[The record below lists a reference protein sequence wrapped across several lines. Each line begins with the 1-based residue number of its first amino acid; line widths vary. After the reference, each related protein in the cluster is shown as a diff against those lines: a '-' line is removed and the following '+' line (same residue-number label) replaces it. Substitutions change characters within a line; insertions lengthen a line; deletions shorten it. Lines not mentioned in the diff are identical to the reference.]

1 MKTIKMKS
9 VLAGISLALV
19 FLTSCSRVAPN
30 HEGVLMT
37 HYGRSGMSDFKIV
50 TGKVSTIGP
59 GTELYQVPMYEQK
72 ADPKELGVT
81 SKDGGYFSIDPT
93 YSYEAIRG
101 KGVEI
106 IFNYKHV
113 GAGST
118 FMDNVETNILDP
130 LVLNAYRE
138 EARNYSTDSLMN
150 NLNLFENVVQARLTI
165 EFEKKY
171 FKLNTLTSG
180 LKPPKEM
187 IDAIIARNN
196 VKIQT
201 EKVEAELEMAKMN
214 LEKAKIQ
221 TEIDQVKS
229 TGFTKEILMSQW
241 IEAIRNSPNAKIII
255 TDGKTVPFIMQ

>member
-1 MKTIKMKS
+1 MKTKNKLLLI
-9 VLAGISLALV
+9 AGLLV
-19 FLTSCSRVAPN
+19 TMISCSRVAPN
-30 HEGVLMT
+30 FEGVLMT
-37 HYGRSGMSDFKIV
+37 NYGRNGMGDFKLV
-50 TGKVSTIGP
+50 SGKVSTIAP
-59 GTELYQVPMYEQK
+59 GTELFQVPMYEQK

-113 GAGST
+113 GGEGTA
-118 FMDNVETNILDP
+118 FMDNVEASVLDP

-150 NLNLFENVVQARLTI
+150 NLNLFENNVQARLTI
-165 EFEKKY
+165 EFSNKF

-187 IDAIIARNN
+187 IDAIISRNN
-196 VKIQT
+196 IKIKT
-201 EKVEAELEMAKMN
+201 EQVQQELEMSRMN
-214 LEKAKIQ
+214 LEKAKIDA
-221 TEIDQVKS
+221 EKDKVKS
-229 TGFTKEILMSQW
+229 IGYTPEVLTAMW
-241 IEAIRNSPNAKIII
+241 IEAIRNSNNTKIII
-255 TDGKTVPFIMQ
+255 TDGKTIPLIQ

>member
-1 MKTIKMKS
+1 MKTKS
-9 VLAGISLALV
+9 KLLLVLAVGLTLA
-19 FLTSCSRVAPN
+19 SCSRVAPN

-37 HYGRSGMSDFKIV
+37 GYGRNGMSDFKLV
-50 TGKVSTIGP
+50 TGKVSTIAP
-59 GTELYQVPMYEQK
+59 GTELFEVPMYEQK

-81 SKDGGYFSIDPT
+81 AKDGGYFTIDPT

-101 KGVEI
+101 KGIEI

-113 GAGST
+113 GTGDK
-118 FMDNVETNILDP
+118 FMDNIEANILDP

-150 NLNLFENVVQARLTI
+150 NLNLFENNVQARLTT
-165 EFEKKY
+165 EFSNKF

-187 IDAIIARNN
+187 VEAIISRNN
-196 VKIQT
+196 VKIKT
-201 EKVEAELEMAKMN
+201 EQVQQELEMARMN

-221 TEIDQVKS
+221 AETDQVKS
-229 TGFTKEILMSQW
+229 IGLTDKILMSQW
-241 IEAIRNSPNAKIII
+241 IEAIRNTDNAKIII
-255 TDGKTVPFIMQ
+255 TDGKSIPFITQ